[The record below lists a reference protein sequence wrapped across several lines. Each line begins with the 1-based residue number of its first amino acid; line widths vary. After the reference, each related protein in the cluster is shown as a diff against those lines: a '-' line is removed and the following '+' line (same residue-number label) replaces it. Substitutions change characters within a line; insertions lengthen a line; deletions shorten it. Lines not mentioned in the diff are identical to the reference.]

1 MKPNIEQLVT
11 DLEQRIDLYSVEQL
25 ESRFEMLSL
34 GNSQCTSN
42 CGSGSNESAGK

>member
-34 GNSQCTSN
+34 GNSQCSST
-42 CGSGSNESAGK
+42 CGTGPSETAGK

>member
-1 MKPNIEQLVT
+1 MKPNIEQLVS

-42 CGSGSNESAGK
+42 CGSDSSATPGK